1 MTHLYIKIC
10 DLCGNPAEVGSQ
22 MHAGHLSAD
31 IIIKTS
37 KKISTKIFRDEFD
50 ICINC
55 LKSTGLFEILL
66 KMKAQKDSNQKV
78 EPKAQKFIQSLENNA
93 V

>member
-22 MHAGHLSAD
+22 GHLTTD
-31 IIIKTS
+31 IIINTS
-37 KKISTKIFRDEFD
+37 KKISTSVYREEFD

-66 KMKAQKDSNQKV
+66 KMKVQKDSNKKV
-78 EPKAQKFIQSLENNA
+78 EPNIKKLIQSP
-93 V
+93 